1 MRTIVF
7 LLFTLFLSLSAGC
20 SKSPTGAIQKNSL
33 SPKATLEK
41 SSNTSNHLG
50 NIGPEEVVEL
60 HKAMFKEVDRLSADD
75 QLHFIDLKNAK
86 ITMLFVTELH
96 PEVFVTADKNHAVLC
111 VSATDVNGKLYP
123 IDFYM
128 KRNVNSDPHVYE
140 VMIGEERRE
149 ELMKLMKSGFYSK
162 L

>member
-33 SPKATLEK
+33 SPEATLEK

-60 HKAMFKEVDRLSADD
+60 HKSMFKEVDRLSADD

-86 ITMLFVTELH
+86 ITTLFVTELH

-149 ELMKLMKSGFYSK
+149 ELMKLMKNGFYSK
-162 L
+162 I

>member
-7 LLFTLFLSLSAGC
+7 LLFTLFLSFSAGC

-86 ITMLFVTELH
+86 ITTLFVTELH

-111 VSATDVNGKLYP
+111 VSATDANGKLYP

-162 L
+162 I

>member
-7 LLFTLFLSLSAGC
+7 LLFTLFLSFSAGC
-20 SKSPTGAIQKNSL
+20 SKSPTAIQENNI
-33 SPKATLEK
+33 SPTATLEK
-41 SSNTSNHLG
+41 ISNTSNHLG
-50 NIGPEEVVEL
+50 NISPEEVIEL

-75 QLHFIDLKNAK
+75 KLQFIDLKNAK
-86 ITMLFVTELH
+86 ITPLFVTELH
-96 PEVFVTADKNHAVLC
+96 PEVFVTVDKKHAVLC
-111 VSATDVNGKLYP
+111 VSATDANGKLYP

-128 KRNVNSDPHVYE
+128 KRNVNSSPHVYD

>member
-7 LLFTLFLSLSAGC
+7 LLFTLFLSFSAGC
-20 SKSPTGAIQKNSL
+20 SKSPTAIQKNNI
-33 SPKATLEK
+33 SPTATLEK
-41 SSNTSNHLG
+41 FSNTSNHLG
-50 NIGPEEVVEL
+50 NISPEEVIEL

-75 QLHFIDLKNAK
+75 QLQFIDLNNAK
-86 ITMLFVTELH
+86 ITPLFVTELH
-96 PEVFVTADKNHAVLC
+96 PEVFVTVDKKHAVLC
-111 VSATDVNGKLYP
+111 VSATDANGKLYP

-162 L
+162 I

>member
-7 LLFTLFLSLSAGC
+7 LLFTLSLALSAGC
-20 SKSPTGAIQKNSL
+20 SKSPT
-33 SPKATLEK
+33 ATFEK
-41 SSNTSNHLG
+41 FSNTSNHLG
-50 NIGPEEVVEL
+50 NISPEEVIEL

-75 QLHFIDLKNAK
+75 QLQFIDLKNAK
-86 ITMLFVTELH
+86 ITPLFVTELH
-96 PEVFVTADKNHAVLC
+96 PEVFVTVDKKHAVLC
-111 VSATDVNGKLYP
+111 VSATDANGKLYP

-128 KRNVNSDPHVYE
+128 KRNVDSSPHVYD

>member
-7 LLFTLFLSLSAGC
+7 LLFTLFLSFSAGC
-20 SKSPTGAIQKNSL
+20 SKSPTAIQKNNI
-33 SPKATLEK
+33 SPTETLEK
-41 SSNTSNHLG
+41 FSNTSNHLG
-50 NIGPEEVVEL
+50 NISPEEVIEL

-75 QLHFIDLKNAK
+75 QLQFIDLKNAK
-86 ITMLFVTELH
+86 ITPLFVTELH
-96 PEVFVTADKNHAVLC
+96 PEVFVTVDKKHAVLC
-111 VSATDVNGKLYP
+111 VSATDANGKLYP

-128 KRNVNSDPHVYE
+128 KRNVNSSPHVYD
-140 VMIGEERRE
+140 VMIGDERRE

>member
-7 LLFTLFLSLSAGC
+7 LLFTLFLSFSAGC
-20 SKSPTGAIQKNSL
+20 SKSPTAIQKNNIS
-33 SPKATLEK
+33 STATLEK
-41 SSNTSNHLG
+41 FSNTSNHLG
-50 NIGPEEVVEL
+50 NISPEEVIEL

-75 QLHFIDLKNAK
+75 QLQFIDLKNAK
-86 ITMLFVTELH
+86 ITPLFVTELH
-96 PEVFVTADKNHAVLC
+96 PEVFVTVDKKHAVLC
-111 VSATDVNGKLYP
+111 VSATDANGKLYP

-128 KRNVNSDPHVYE
+128 KRNVDSSPHVYD

>member
-7 LLFTLFLSLSAGC
+7 LLFTLFLSFSAGC
-20 SKSPTGAIQKNSL
+20 SKSPTAIQKNNI
-33 SPKATLEK
+33 SPTATLEK
-41 SSNTSNHLG
+41 FSNTSSHLG
-50 NIGPEEVVEL
+50 NISPEEVIEL

-75 QLHFIDLKNAK
+75 QIQFIDLKNAK
-86 ITMLFVTELH
+86 ITPLFVTELH
-96 PEVFVTADKNHAVLC
+96 PEVFVTVDKKHAVLC
-111 VSATDVNGKLYP
+111 VSATDANGKLYP

-128 KRNVNSDPHVYE
+128 KRNVNSSPHVYD

>member
-7 LLFTLFLSLSAGC
+7 LLFTLFLSFSAGC
-20 SKSPTGAIQKNSL
+20 SKSPTAIQKNNI
-33 SPKATLEK
+33 SPTATLEK
-41 SSNTSNHLG
+41 FSNTSNHLG
-50 NIGPEEVVEL
+50 NISPEEVIEL

-75 QLHFIDLKNAK
+75 QLQFIDLKNAK
-86 ITMLFVTELH
+86 ITPLFVTELH
-96 PEVFVTADKNHAVLC
+96 PEVFVTVDKKHAVLC
-111 VSATDVNGKLYP
+111 VSATDANGKLYP

-128 KRNVNSDPHVYE
+128 TRNVNSSPHVYD

>member
-7 LLFTLFLSLSAGC
+7 LLFTLSLALSAGC
-20 SKSPTGAIQKNSL
+20 SKSPTAIQKNNI
-33 SPKATLEK
+33 SPTETLEK
-41 SSNTSNHLG
+41 FSNTSNHLG
-50 NIGPEEVVEL
+50 NISPEEVIEL

-75 QLHFIDLKNAK
+75 QLQFIDLKNAK
-86 ITMLFVTELH
+86 ITPLFVTELH
-96 PEVFVTADKNHAVLC
+96 PEVFVTVDKKHAVLC
-111 VSATDVNGKLYP
+111 VSATDANGKLYP

-128 KRNVNSDPHVYE
+128 KRNVNSSPHVYD
-140 VMIGEERRE
+140 VMIGDERRE

>member
-7 LLFTLFLSLSAGC
+7 LLFTLFLSFSAGC
-20 SKSPTGAIQKNSL
+20 SKSPTAIQKNNI
-33 SPKATLEK
+33 SPTATLEK
-41 SSNTSNHLG
+41 FSNTSNHLG
-50 NIGPEEVVEL
+50 NISPEEVIEL

-75 QLHFIDLKNAK
+75 QLQFIDLKNAK
-86 ITMLFVTELH
+86 ITPLFVTELH
-96 PEVFVTADKNHAVLC
+96 PEVFVTVDKKHAVLC
-111 VSATDVNGKLYP
+111 VSATDANGKLYP

-128 KRNVNSDPHVYE
+128 KRNVNSSPHVYD

>member
-7 LLFTLFLSLSAGC
+7 LLFTLFLLFSAGC
-20 SKSPTGAIQKNSL
+20 SKSPTAIQKNNI
-33 SPKATLEK
+33 SPTATLEK
-41 SSNTSNHLG
+41 FSNTSNHLG
-50 NIGPEEVVEL
+50 NISPEEVIEL

-75 QLHFIDLKNAK
+75 QLQFIDLKNAK
-86 ITMLFVTELH
+86 ITPLFVTELH
-96 PEVFVTADKNHAVLC
+96 PEVFVTVDKKHAVLC
-111 VSATDVNGKLYP
+111 VSATDANGKLYP

-128 KRNVNSDPHVYE
+128 KRNVNSSPHVYD

>member
-7 LLFTLFLSLSAGC
+7 LLFTLFLSFSAGC
-20 SKSPTGAIQKNSL
+20 GKSPTAIQKNNI
-33 SPKATLEK
+33 SPTATPEK
-41 SSNTSNHLG
+41 FSNTSNHLG
-50 NIGPEEVVEL
+50 NISPEEVIEL

-75 QLHFIDLKNAK
+75 QLQFIDLKNAK
-86 ITMLFVTELH
+86 ITPLFVTELH
-96 PEVFVTADKNHAVLC
+96 PEVFVTVDKKHAVLC
-111 VSATDVNGKLYP
+111 VSATDANGKLYP

-128 KRNVNSDPHVYE
+128 KRNVDSSPHVYD

>member
-1 MRTIVF
+1 MRTIVL
-7 LLFTLFLSLSAGC
+7 LLFTLFLSFSAGC
-20 SKSPTGAIQKNSL
+20 SKSPTAIQKNNI
-33 SPKATLEK
+33 SPTATLEK
-41 SSNTSNHLG
+41 FSNTSNHLG
-50 NIGPEEVVEL
+50 NISPEEVIEL

-75 QLHFIDLKNAK
+75 QLQFIDLKNAK
-86 ITMLFVTELH
+86 ITPLFVTELH
-96 PEVFVTADKNHAVLC
+96 PEVFVTVDKKHAVLC
-111 VSATDVNGKLYP
+111 VSATDANGKLYP

-128 KRNVNSDPHVYE
+128 KRNVNSSPHVYD

>member
-7 LLFTLFLSLSAGC
+7 LLFTLFLSFSAGC
-20 SKSPTGAIQKNSL
+20 SKSPTAIQKNNI
-33 SPKATLEK
+33 SPTATLEK
-41 SSNTSNHLG
+41 FSNTSNHLG
-50 NIGPEEVVEL
+50 NISPEEVIEL

-75 QLHFIDLKNAK
+75 QLQFIDLKNAK
-86 ITMLFVTELH
+86 ITPLFVTELH
-96 PEVFVTADKNHAVLC
+96 PEVFVTVDKKHAVLC
-111 VSATDVNGKLYP
+111 VSATDANGKLYP

-128 KRNVNSDPHVYE
+128 KRNVNSSPHVYD

-149 ELMKLMKSGFYSK
+149 ELMKLMKSGFYSR